1 MMFTIL
7 QALYF
12 MLPAYLANMMPVFLK
27 RFPMGNFPIHE
38 KMFGS
43 HKTYR
48 GLVSGALTG
57 IIIALLQKYLHAF
70 FPQFS
75 ILPFDQFSYAITA
88 IIGLAMGGGVL
99 LGDLIKSFFKRRLK
113 IAPGGRWMPF
123 DQLDFLGALLC
134 VSIFFIPP
142 ITHIV
147 VLFIVSPLLMIITD
161 VIGYHFKLRD
171 VWW

>member
-1 MMFTIL
+1 MKIIL
-7 QALYF
+7 QSIYF

-27 RFPMGNFPIHE
+27 RFPIGNFPIHE

-57 IIIALLQKYLHAF
+57 ILIALLQKYIHTF
-70 FPQFS
+70 FPQLS
-75 ILPFDQFSYAITA
+75 IVPFDRFSYSETA
-88 IIGLAMGGGVL
+88 LIGLAFGGGIL
-99 LGDLIKSFFKRRLK
+99 LGDLVKSFFKRRLK

-123 DQLDFLGALLC
+123 DQLDFLGALFL
-134 VSIFFIPP
+134 VGIFFIPP
-142 ITHIV
+142 LPNIIAIFITSST
-147 VLFIVSPLLMIITD
+147 LTIITD
-161 VIGYHFKLRD
+161 IVGYHLGLRD